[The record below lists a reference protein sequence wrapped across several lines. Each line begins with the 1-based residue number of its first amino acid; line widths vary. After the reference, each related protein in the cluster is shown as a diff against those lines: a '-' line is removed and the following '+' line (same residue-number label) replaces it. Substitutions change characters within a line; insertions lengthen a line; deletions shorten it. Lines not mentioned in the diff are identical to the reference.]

1 MALYRRGPV
10 WWMRLS
16 YQGRQVRRSTEVTDR
31 KMAERIYGKVLGLM
45 AEGKWFERSPG
56 QDKVVTDLLER
67 YLRDHS
73 APNKAATTHNRDKSL
88 AAHLL
93 RAFGTVPVDQL
104 RPAQL
109 ADYKASRRAAGAAP
123 KTVND
128 ELTLLGHAYKLAL
141 LEWEWVTDNPVL
153 KVKKEKI
160 RSKPGRWLTA
170 EEEARL
176 LAASPCWLQELVLFA
191 LHTGM
196 RQSEIL
202 NLHWSQVDLTRRTLM
217 ILEQKNGGQDTLPLN
232 ATAVE
237 VLQARAKVRS
247 ISTAHVFFNHA
258 EHRWDARNLLRAFYQ
273 ARRKARI
280 EGFRFHDLRHTFAS
294 RLVQAGVDLYTVQ
307 RLGRW
312 KCMKMVQHYGH
323 HYPESLRGGAE
334 VLDRL
339 RAQASTNL
347 AQLAGVAAGSTA

>member
-1 MALYRRGPV
+1 
-10 WWMRLS
+10 MRLS
-16 YQGRQVRRSTEVTDR
+16 YQGRQIRRSTEVTDR
-31 KMAERIYGKVLGLM
+31 KMAERIYGKVLGLI
-45 AEGKWFERSPG
+45 AEGKWFERPPG
-56 QDKVVTDLLER
+56 QEKTVTDLLER
-67 YLRDHS
+67 YLRDYS

-93 RAFGTVPVDQL
+93 HAFGTVPLDQL

-160 RSKPGRWLTA
+160 RSKPGRWLTV

-176 LAASPCWLQELVLFA
+176 LAASPHWLQEMLLFA

-202 NLHWSQVDLTRRTLM
+202 NLQWPQVDLTRRTLM

-232 ATAVE
+232 ATAIE
-237 VLQARAKVRS
+237 MLQARARVRS
-247 ISTAHVFFNHA
+247 IRTAHVFFNHRG
-258 EHRWDARNLLRAFYQ
+258 HRWDARNLLRAFYV
-273 ARRKARI
+273 ARRKAGI
-280 EGFRFHDLRHTFAS
+280 QGVRFHDLRHTFAS

-312 KCMKMVQHYGH
+312 KCLKMVQHYGH
-323 HYPESLRGGAE
+323 HYPESLREGEE

-339 RAQASTNL
+339 RLETSTIG
-347 AQLAGVAAGSTA
+347 GVGEHGHRVSH

>member
-1 MALYRRGPV
+1 M
-10 WWMRLS
+10 
-16 YQGRQVRRSTEVTDR
+16 
-31 KMAERIYGKVLGLM
+31 
-45 AEGKWFERSPG
+45 
-56 QDKVVTDLLER
+56 TDLLER
-67 YLRDHS
+67 YLRDYS
-73 APNKAATTHNRDKSL
+73 APNKAATTHCRDQSL
-88 AAHLL
+88 AAHLI
-93 RAFGTVPVDQL
+93 RAFGTVALDRL

-109 ADYKASRRAAGAAP
+109 AEYKASRRAAGAAP

-160 RSKPGRWLTA
+160 RSKPGRWLTP
-170 EEEARL
+170 EEEDRL
-176 LAASPCWLQELVLFA
+176 LAASPRWLQELLLFA

-202 NLHWSQVDLTRRTLM
+202 NLQWPQVDLTRRTLM

-232 ATAVE
+232 ATAIE
-237 VLQARAKVRS
+237 VLQARARVRS
-247 ISTAHVFFNHA
+247 IRTAHVFFNHA
-258 EHRWDARNLLRAFYQ
+258 GHRWDARNLLRAFYA
-273 ARRKARI
+273 ARRKAGI
-280 EGFRFHDLRHTFAS
+280 QDFRFHDLRHTFAS

-312 KCMKMVQHYGH
+312 KSLKMVQHYGH

-339 RAQASTNL
+339 RLETSTKR
-347 AQLAGVAAGSTA
+347 AQLARSASGGTA

>member
-16 YQGRQVRRSTEVTDR
+16 YQGRQIRRSTEVTDR
-31 KMAERIYGKVLGLM
+31 KMAERIYGKVLGLI
-45 AEGKWFERSPG
+45 AEGKWFERPPG
-56 QDKVVTDLLER
+56 QEKTVTDLLER
-67 YLRDHS
+67 YLRDYS
-73 APNKAATTHNRDKSL
+73 APNKAATTHCRDKSL

-93 RAFGTVPVDQL
+93 RAFGTVPLDQL

-160 RSKPGRWLTA
+160 RSKPGRWLTV

-176 LAASPCWLQELVLFA
+176 LAASPHWLQEMLLFA

-202 NLHWSQVDLTRRTLM
+202 NLQWPQVDLTCQTLM

-232 ATAVE
+232 ATAIE
-237 VLQARAKVRS
+237 MLQARARVRS
-247 ISTAHVFFNHA
+247 IRTAHVFFNHA
-258 EHRWDARNLLRAFYQ
+258 GHRWDARNLLRAFYA
-273 ARRKARI
+273 ARRKAGI
-280 EGFRFHDLRHTFAS
+280 QGVRFHDLRHTFAS

-312 KCMKMVQHYGH
+312 KCLKMVQHYGH
-323 HYPESLRGGAE
+323 HYRRVCAGARRSWT
-334 VLDRL
+334 DCGSKR
-339 RAQASTNL
+339 
-347 AQLAGVAAGSTA
+347 AQLAGSASTATA

>member
-1 MALYRRGPV
+1 
-10 WWMRLS
+10 MRFS
-16 YQGRQVRRSTEVTDR
+16 YQGRQIRRSTEVTDR
-31 KMAERIYGKVLGLM
+31 KMAERIYGKVLGLI
-45 AEGKWFERSPG
+45 AEGKWFDSPPG
-56 QDKVVTDLLER
+56 QDKTVTDLLER
-67 YLRDHS
+67 YLRDYS
-73 APNKAATTHNRDKSL
+73 KPNKAATTHTRDHSL
-88 AAHLL
+88 AAHLV
-93 RAFGTVPVDQL
+93 RAFGTVPLDQL

-128 ELTLLGHAYKLAL
+128 ELTLLSHAYKLAC

-153 KVKKEKI
+153 KVKKEKL
-160 RSKPGRWLTA
+160 RPKPGRWLTLD
-170 EEEARL
+170 EEGRL
-176 LAASPCWLQELVLFA
+176 LAAAPSWLRDILLFA
-191 LHTGM
+191 LHTGL

-202 NLHWSQVDLTRRTLM
+202 NLQWPQVDLTRRTLL

-232 ATAVE
+232 LTAVE
-237 VLQARAKVRS
+237 VLQARARVRS
-247 ISTAHVFFNHA
+247 IRTAHVFVNHA
-258 EHRWDARNLLRAFYQ
+258 GHRWNTRNLLRAFYV
-273 ARRKARI
+273 ARRKAGI
-280 EGFRFHDLRHTFAS
+280 EGFRFHDCRHTFAS

-339 RAQASTNL
+339 RAEASTTV
-347 AQLAGVAAGSTA
+347 AQSEGSARVATA

>member
-10 WWMRLS
+10 WWMRFS
-16 YQGRQVRRSTEVTDR
+16 YQGRQMRRSTEVTNR
-31 KMAERIYGKVLGLM
+31 KLAERIYGKVLGLI
-45 AEGKWFERSPG
+45 AEGKWFDRPPG
-56 QDKVVTDLLER
+56 QDKTVTDLLER

-73 APNKAATTHNRDKSL
+73 APNKAATTHRRDKSL
-88 AAHLL
+88 AAHLI
-93 RAFGTVPVDQL
+93 RAFGGVRLDHL
-104 RPAQL
+104 RPSQL
-109 ADYKASRRAAGAAP
+109 ADYKTSRRVVGAAP

-153 KVKKEKI
+153 KVKKEKL
-160 RSKPGRWLTA
+160 RSKPGRWLTP
-170 EEEARL
+170 EEEAHL
-176 LAASPCWLQELVLFA
+176 FAASPHWLQEIVLFA

-202 NLHWSQVDLTRRTLM
+202 NLQWPHVDLARRTLM

-237 VLQARAKVRS
+237 VLQARARVRS
-247 ISTAHVFFNHA
+247 ISTAQIFFNHA
-258 EHRWDARNLLRAFYQ
+258 GHRWDARNLLRAFYA
-273 ARRKARI
+273 ARRTAGI
-280 EGFRFHDLRHTFAS
+280 EKFRFHDLQHTFAS

-312 KCMKMVQHYGH
+312 KSIKMVQHYGH
-323 HYPESLRGGAE
+323 HYPESLRGRAE

-339 RAQASTNL
+339 RAVSTNL
-347 AQLAGVAAGSTA
+347 AHLAGPASAG

>member
-10 WWMRLS
+10 WWMRFS
-16 YQGRQVRRSTEVTDR
+16 YQGRQIRRSTEVSDR
-31 KMAERIYGKVLGLM
+31 KLAERIYGKVLGLI
-45 AEGKWFERSPG
+45 AEGKWFDRPPG
-56 QDKVVTDLLER
+56 QDKTVTDLLER

-73 APNKAATTHNRDKSL
+73 APNKAASTHRRDKSL

-93 RAFGTVPVDQL
+93 RAFGAVPLDQL

-153 KVKKEKI
+153 KVKKEKL
-160 RSKPGRWLTA
+160 RPRPGRWLTA

-176 LAASPCWLQELVLFA
+176 LAASPSWVRELVLFA

-202 NLHWSQVDLTRRTLM
+202 NLQWPHVDLARRTLM

-237 VLQARAKVRS
+237 VLQARARVRS
-247 ISTAHVFFNHA
+247 IKSAHVFFNTVGR
-258 EHRWDARNLLRAFYQ
+258 RWDARNVLRAFYT
-273 ARRKARI
+273 ARRTAGIDKV
-280 EGFRFHDLRHTFAS
+280 RFHDLRHTFAS
-294 RLVQAGVDLYTVQ
+294 RLVQSGVDLYTVQ

-312 KCMKMVQHYGH
+312 KSIKMVQHYGH

-334 VLDRL
+334 VLDRV
-339 RAQASTNL
+339 RAASTNL
-347 AQLAGVAAGSTA
+347 AHLAGPASAG